1 MTTGEIIALA
11 SCIVALIALVLSSRR
26 DTRGSAADQAR
37 VETTLNGIATGVDY
51 NLLMAAREALQAGLP
66 DEPLYGMTPLA
77 GLPKGWQPA
86 A

>member
-1 MTTGEIIALA
+1 MVFIF
-11 SCIVALIALVLSSRR
+11 
-26 DTRGSAADQAR
+26 AAM
-37 VETTLNGIATGVDY
+37 GIATGVDY